1 MQAAPAAPTAVPVSH
16 PIQREVKD
24 YVDFTGRTQA
34 VQSVNIVARAT
45 GYLLEP
51 KFKEGSDVKAGS
63 LLFEIDPS
71 TYQALYDQAESQVG
85 FYNAQRDLA
94 EVTSARD
101 ELLAKTTPG
110 AVSALQ
116 LDQDRAAVKQ
126 AVAQVKVAEAS
137 LKTAKLNLDF
147 CKVTSP
153 IDGQVSR
160 YYITTGNLVSQDQ
173 TVLTTVVSQD
183 TMYAYCDVDEPT
195 VLRVRK
201 AINAGTIT
209 PYAIGHIPIFM
220 GLQGEEGFPREGY
233 IDFANNQVNPT
244 TGSILVRGVFDNPLP
259 SPLPPGGRRLL
270 LPGMF
275 VRIRLP
281 IGQPHPAVLVI
292 DRAILS
298 DQDLKFVYVVDPKTK
313 KVQSRRITTGSL
325 ESDGLRVVTDG
336 LKADDLVVV
345 GALQQI
351 RPDTEIQPEQVP
363 MPALDGHGTKNDQL
377 GGAAKATP
385 AATGSASTAAPAN
398 SAAPASAAPAS
409 AAPTSAAPT
418 SAAPATKAP

>member
-1 MQAAPAAPTAVPVSH
+1 M
-16 PIQREVKD
+16 
-24 YVDFTGRTQA
+24 
-34 VQSVNIVARAT
+34 
-45 GYLLEP
+45 
-51 KFKEGSDVKAGS
+51 
-63 LLFEIDPS
+63 
-71 TYQALYDQAESQVG
+71 
-85 FYNAQRDLA
+85 
-94 EVTSARD
+94 
-101 ELLAKTTPG
+101 
-110 AVSALQ
+110 
-116 LDQDRAAVKQ
+116 
-126 AVAQVKVAEAS
+126 
-137 LKTAKLNLDF
+137 
-147 CKVTSP
+147 TSP

-313 KVQSRRITTGSL
+313 KVQSRAYYDRLARERRTASR
-325 ESDGLRVVTDG
+325 DGRF
-336 LKADDLVVV
+336 
-345 GALQQI
+345 
-351 RPDTEIQPEQVP
+351 E
-363 MPALDGHGTKNDQL
+363 
-377 GGAAKATP
+377 GG
-385 AATGSASTAAPAN
+385 
-398 SAAPASAAPAS
+398 
-409 AAPTSAAPT
+409 
-418 SAAPATKAP
+418 